1 LSADSSDPPDSD
13 DPGRPLRVAVVQLTS
28 TDDLAANLA
37 TARARVHE
45 AAAAGARFVAL
56 PEMFAYM
63 RREGQRFPH
72 AQPIDGPIVERVCEW
87 ARDLGIRILAGT
99 IAEAVP
105 DSERVYNTSV
115 LVGPEGAIE
124 ATYRKIHLFDVD
136 LGASGGGT
144 YAESKSIAPGED
156 VVVAET
162 EVGGV
167 GLSVCYD
174 LRFPELY
181 RAQAAQGARWLMV
194 PSAFAPATGKDHW
207 EVLLRARAIENQ
219 AFVLAPAQCGVHSP
233 DRRSHGRSLI
243 IDPWGV
249 VLAQLGDR
257 PGVALADC
265 SIAELERVRES
276 LPALRHRRL

>member
-1 LSADSSDPPDSD
+1 MSAPSHA
-13 DPGRPLRVAVVQLTS
+13 PLRVAVVQMTS
-28 TDDLAANLA
+28 TDDLDANLA
-37 TARARVHE
+37 AAEALVRE
-45 AAAAGARFVAL
+45 AAEAGARFVAL

-72 AQPIDGPIVERVCEW
+72 AQTTDGPIVEAVRGW
-87 ARDLGIRILAGT
+87 ARGHGVRILAGT
-99 IAEAVP
+99 IAESVP

-115 LVGPEGAIE
+115 LIGPGGAIE
-124 ATYRKIHLFDVD
+124 AIYRKIHLFDVD
-136 LGASGGGT
+136 LGHSGGGVYT
-144 YAESKSIAPGED
+144 ESKSIAPGDD

-162 EVGGV
+162 DIGGI

-181 RAQAAQGARWLMV
+181 RDQAARGARWLVV
-194 PSAFAPATGKDHW
+194 PSAFARATGKDHW

-219 AFVLAPAQCGVHSP
+219 AFVLAPAQCGVHSS
-233 DRRSHGRSLI
+233 DRSSHGRSLI

-257 PGVALADC
+257 PGIGLADC
-265 SIAELERVRES
+265 SIPELERVRES